1 MLKDAIGALLV
12 LSTFIIVLM
21 ITDDSAAQDVR
32 YCYDRSSYPTKVV
45 AVCGNCQCP
54 AGYY

>member
-12 LSTFIIVLM
+12 FSTFVILIM

>member
-32 YCYDRSSYPTKVV
+32 YCYDRSRDRKSVV
-45 AVCGNCQCP
+45 
-54 AGYY
+54 